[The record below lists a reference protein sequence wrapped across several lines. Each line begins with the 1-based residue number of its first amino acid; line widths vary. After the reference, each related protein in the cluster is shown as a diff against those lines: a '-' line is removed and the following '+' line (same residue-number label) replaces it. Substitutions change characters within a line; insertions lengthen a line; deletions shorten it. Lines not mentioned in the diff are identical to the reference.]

1 MKLGVYGHR
10 FFFFEALCHDSPRD
24 ALPASS
30 KGAEEAKKHVRFDD
44 KAKILQLTKIARS
57 IVKKR
62 RQQKAE
68 DEDAEEALAI
78 GRLVSSY
85 NTELLHHAGEARTG
99 RLQVT

>member
-1 MKLGVYGHR
+1 MTPCPPPQKAPEV
-10 FFFFEALCHDSPRD
+10 
-24 ALPASS
+24 
-30 KGAEEAKKHVRFDD
+30 AKKHVRFDD

-85 NTELLHHAGEARTG
+85 NTELLHHAGEVRTG
-99 RLQVT
+99 RLRVT